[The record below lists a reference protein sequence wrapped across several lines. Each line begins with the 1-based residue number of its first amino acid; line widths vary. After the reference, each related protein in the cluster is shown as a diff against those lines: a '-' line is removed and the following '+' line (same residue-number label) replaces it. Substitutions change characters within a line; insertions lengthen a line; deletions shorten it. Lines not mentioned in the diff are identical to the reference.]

1 MGDTMSKRLSI
12 YSVWILKLLSFIW
25 HLTSK
30 ISWCG
35 FCPLSSTRFHLSLH
49 LFQGFFYAMGNLS
62 WQFVT
67 KCSKFINKTMGSIR
81 SQLKEAIK
89 RRILIGL
96 VGPLKHFFCLSFSK
110 SNDTK
115 KTPEL
120 VCWVHAR
127 PFEMKNS
134 SFMLDFTLYA
144 SA

>member
-1 MGDTMSKRLSI
+1 MVWFLSF
-12 YSVWILKLLSFIW
+12 VFHLLSSIP
-25 HLTSK
+25 S
-30 ISWCG
+30 S
-35 FCPLSSTRFHLSLH
+35 LSRL
-49 LFQGFFYAMGNLS
+49 FFYAMGNLS

-120 VCWVHAR
+120 VC
-127 PFEMKNS
+127 
-134 SFMLDFTLYA
+134 
-144 SA
+144 